1 MSPKR
6 NIKPTWISRYPIH
19 PFLFGLYPVMVLLG
33 FNSSEV
39 SISSGY
45 RSLFASLGL
54 SLFLLF
60 ILNFVYRDWRKA
72 ALAATGI
79 LLLFYSYGHVY
90 IALKGVNWGGIYIF
104 RYRTMIP
111 AWIIIECLV
120 IWWISK
126 KPLDLSPFTSFFNA
140 MGLFLLILPVFQL
153 ITYPLQNQLNKG
165 AVQENTKTLSL
176 AVGDTPP
183 DIYYIILDG
192 YGRSD
197 VMKDEYGFDN
207 SEFLNTLSDL
217 GFYVADCSQSN
228 YAQTELSLA
237 SSLNFNYLDA
247 LGDNF
252 IAGSKDL
259 HDLEILIKDSAVR
272 RSLEAAGYKTVAFA
286 TGFNWTQWDDA
297 NYYLSPQYKAG
308 NLNEFENLLLETTFA
323 RIIQDSALL
332 GAQDSGSSLYRER
345 TLYTLDKLDK
355 LSYIKEPKL
364 VFAHLI
370 IPHPPYVFD
379 SNGNPIALEDVGT
392 TKSDKEDALY
402 RDQAIYISSRMEEI
416 VPRIISNSA
425 RPPIIVIQGDHGPTV
440 ARNLRIRMSNLSVYY
455 LPGIDSSIY
464 PTITNVNTFRVI
476 FNTYFG
482 QNLLLLD
489 DVSLHST
496 YGDPFRYRVVQNSC
510 ESE

>member
-1 MSPKR
+1 MNPQQ
-6 NIKPTWISRYPIH
+6 NIKPSWISRLPLHPI
-19 PFLFGLYPVMVLLG
+19 LFGLYPVVVLLG
-33 FNSSEV
+33 LNISEI
-39 SISSGY
+39 SISSSY

-60 ILNFVYRDWRKA
+60 LLYLIYRDWRKA
-72 ALAATGI
+72 ALAATSI
-79 LLLFYSYGHVY
+79 LILFYSYGHVY
-90 IALKGVNWGGIYIF
+90 IALKGITWGGVYIF

-111 AWIIIECLV
+111 VWIFIGCLA

-126 KPLDLSPFTSFFNA
+126 KPLDLSSFTSFFNA
-140 MGLFLLILPVFQL
+140 IGLFLLILPVYQL
-153 ITYPLQNQLNKG
+153 IAHPLQSQWNKD
-165 AVQENTKTLSL
+165 AAQENTKNLSL

-197 VMKDEYGFDN
+197 VMMDEYGFDN
-207 SEFLNTLSDL
+207 SEFLNTLRDL
-217 GFYVADCSQSN
+217 GFYIADCSRSN

-237 SSLNFNYLDA
+237 SSLNFDYLDA

-259 HDLEILIKDSAVR
+259 NELEILIKDSTVR
-272 RSLEAAGYKTVAFA
+272 RSLETAGYKTVAFA

-323 RIIQDSALL
+323 RVIQDSALF
-332 GAQDSGSSLYRER
+332 GPQDSGSSLYRER
-345 TLYTLDKLDK
+345 TLYTLDRLDK
-355 LSYIKEPKL
+355 LSYITEPKL

-370 IPHPPYVFD
+370 VPHPPYVFGPVGD
-379 SNGNPIALEDVGT
+379 PVAREDIGT
-392 TKSDKEDALY
+392 TKSDKEDVLY
-402 RDQAIYISSRMEEI
+402 RDQAIYVSNRMKEI
-416 VPRIISNSA
+416 VPSIISNSA
-425 RPPIIVIQGDHGPTV
+425 RPPIIIIQGDHGPTV
-440 ARNLRIRMSNLSVYY
+440 ARNLRIRMSNLSVFY
-455 LPGIDSSIY
+455 LPGVDAAVY

-476 FNTYFG
+476 FNAYFE
-482 QNLLLLD
+482 QNLPLLE

-496 YGDPFRYRVVQNSC
+496 YGDPFNFRVVQNSC